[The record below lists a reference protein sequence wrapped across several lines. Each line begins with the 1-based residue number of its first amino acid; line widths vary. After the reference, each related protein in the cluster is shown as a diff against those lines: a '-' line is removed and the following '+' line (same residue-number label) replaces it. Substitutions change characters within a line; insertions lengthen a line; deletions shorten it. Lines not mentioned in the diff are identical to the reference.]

1 MKFHKI
7 ISLVAAMQLL
17 FSSNVFAAENNDKSD
32 LAFKN
37 DSLKTT
43 MEDNIKKQV
52 NVLNMDDFST
62 NVQSKLKDKL
72 NKFSNLKTLA
82 SATDPYTPDK
92 YEPNNNS
99 GVATSGIKN
108 QVIQANLNSA
118 TDEDWYKIDITQ
130 SDLDANGGVAA
141 ALLTNIPNNCD
152 YDLYILQI
160 LPNGQIAGLQSE
172 QTGNSPEAIYFN
184 CKPGTYYAV
193 VDAKNGIENNFSQ
206 QNYSFYF
213 GGAYKSGTTG
223 YMDLGMRFNFGNN
236 NYGSSGPWL
245 SPYQEIDLSNAS
257 FIPNQALISKLYIS
271 DDSNGAYWIG
281 FYKLVNGIEQMGGF
295 QSPLPLAEN
304 QYAAKELYQVQGK
317 ITRSDGFIWQPKMRI
332 DYLYPVTL
340 DNLHFLLGQ

>member
-7 ISLVAAMQLL
+7 ISLVAVMQLL
-17 FSSNVFAAENNDKSD
+17 FSSNVFAAGNNDKSD

-43 MEDNIKKQV
+43 MENNIKKQV

-62 NVQSKLKDKL
+62 NVQSKLKDGL
-72 NKFSNLKTLA
+72 NKSSNVKTLD

-141 ALLTNIPNNCD
+141 AILTNIPNNCD

-172 QTGNSPEAIYFN
+172 QTGNATEAIYFN
-184 CKPGTYYAV
+184 CNPGTYYAV
-193 VDAKNGIENNFSQ
+193 VDAKAGVENNFSQ
-206 QNYSFYF
+206 QNYSLYF

-223 YMDLGMRFNFGNN
+223 YMDLGMRFNFGYN
-236 NYGSSGPWL
+236 NYGSAGPWL
-245 SPYQEIDLSNAS
+245 SPYQQVDLTNAS

-271 DDSNGAYWIG
+271 NDGNGAYWTG
-281 FYKLVNGIEQMGGF
+281 FYKLVNGIEQLGLLEA
-295 QSPLPLAEN
+295 PLPLPEN

-317 ITRSDGFIWQPKMRI
+317 ITRSDGFIWEPKMDI
-332 DYLYPVTL
+332 DYIYPLTL